1 MRHLSAIPLLS
12 TAMIAVLM
20 LSISILI
27 ACGSGAPDI
36 GPVTEPPPES
46 ETSPVTGPSVVPVP
60 LAQPVPGTES
70 QPGTPATSAATRETE
85 APGDSPRQP
94 EPPPDLAQ
102 ETPGATRMEEAK
114 PEAYAKTTP
123 VPLATLAPRSE
134 RGDRDMHSTTTKDS
148 AEVYSGRPPATGE
161 LSGRSSETGKHGD
174 RPIQRQADLKA
185 GEVDDNQRWNEY
197 LQFVADYEGPQ
208 VHRTSLVLLCQ

>member
-1 MRHLSAIPLLS
+1 MRYLAAILILMTVLL
-12 TAMIAVLM
+12 T
-20 LSISILI
+20 SIS
-27 ACGSGAPDI
+27 CGGGAPDI

-46 ETSPVTGPSVVPVP
+46 EASPVTGPSVVPVP

-70 QPGTPATSAATRETE
+70 QPGTPATSTATRETE

-102 ETPGATRMEEAK
+102 ETPGAARMEESK
-114 PEAYAKTTP
+114 PETYAKTTP
-123 VPLATLAPRSE
+123 VPLATPAPRSE
-134 RGDRDMHSTTTKDS
+134 GGDLGTYSTTTKDH
-148 AEVYSGRPPATGE
+148 AEDYSSRPPATGE
-161 LSGRSSETGKHGD
+161 LSGRSSESGKHGS

-208 VHRTSLVLLCQ
+208 VHRTSLVLQRRLI